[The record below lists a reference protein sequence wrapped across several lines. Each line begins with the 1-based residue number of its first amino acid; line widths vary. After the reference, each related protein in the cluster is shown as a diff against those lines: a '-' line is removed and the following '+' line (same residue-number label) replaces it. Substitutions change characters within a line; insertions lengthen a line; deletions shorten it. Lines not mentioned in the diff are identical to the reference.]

1 MDRPAFLADDNL
13 DRRALDRLVLRGH
26 HYAITQGRDWI
37 WVPAL
42 VWSGSMSAVMLVILA
57 EERSGLY
64 HSPHFGSV
72 LLLNLT

>member
-1 MDRPAFLADDNL
+1 MTIWID
-13 DRRALDRLVLRGH
+13 VLWTGSFYAATI
-26 HYAITQGRDWI
+26 YAITQGRDWI